1 VTFSPI
7 SRAKLGV
14 AADDPFFNDEAAAK
28 MYHEISK
35 MDQDEATVLLQMA
48 AFHVAARDLTLYG
61 DQFESEF
68 KQVIE
73 KRAERVKGA
82 LTRNLVSKGKDPAPY
97 LAALDDISKAV
108 NGPTDFDIS
117 ERVKRQWRDPGGRFR
132 VMTQKIEPNILD
144 KPLKDGEANKLGIPK
159 PSRAGG
165 TTKTLKLDEQSR
177 KNFQGDYYQVL
188 SMLNTIQNDPITAKG
203 AVVTLNYSDGDSSQ
217 FLTSDGK
224 EKLEEKFAG
233 EKYAEGKR
241 VISVD
246 TSFLREENPQID
258 LMSAIGTPGGAARN
272 RAVNYISDTEDA
284 DQKLVGYRKEMERT
298 NASDAY
304 NPADRAYRRLGA
316 TAGLLSG
323 ILPDSAVK
331 TQLALNAARWAGFN
345 ATEVERVV
353 GPGARKVAYRYRGIE
368 KTPTP
373 GLQKT
378 IDAYLS
384 SNKDKSRARDLLI
397 NGSSVDVVTPRGIR
411 QEFKE
416 SPIINYLVKDLPKK
430 ELVNLQT
437 KSGAMPPSRGY
448 IIDRNGK
455 IITEAVGYGDDHY
468 LPFNLKNI
476 SKLKGGEYVRTRTL
490 GGPTTE
496 DIYAGLISGARSV
509 TVVSRSGIYTVE
521 FDEAFRGS
529 RRYNDKAARMVGRY
543 GMILDAVKSK
553 KVTLDTIPPDRL
565 QELEESAGS
574 LYDQGSDGYAREL
587 DRLKSAEKANPQMS
601 EERRQETAREFL
613 RDVASRRTNKDGNEM
628 TYEEM
633 VEELARKDLNRAN
646 AEKKAFYSSFG
657 APELGDTSEDELKQ
671 KISSN
676 YRDPETIV
684 NTMGLDDEYNKYF
697 ATQMK
702 TYKASQAPLQLDGPG
717 YAFALDAMK
726 EQFPY
731 YIKSVKYRQLNQDA
745 SSGRED
751 VGYVKPRFTRP
762 EGVKAGYYD
771 QSITGAGKIKADQL
785 NYQNV
790 SVTGKDRAA
799 GGTREYD
806 ANTEETSAPEERK
819 YESPKVDMPT
829 MGDSRKAAAKNLREA
844 FQKRTKTDRQYKGK
858 FANEVPAGSDLDS
871 NFKNQFPYIF
881 GMSDYDFNEAWEDNP
896 TVVEEAV
903 NREIAEF
910 SGFFSLGN
918 NEENL
923 IRRFKN
929 GGKSPVIKFDRNNPP
944 IREALN
950 GAKFDFGDELYM
962 PGIAPSRIEAKIKDG
977 RDISRAKA
985 IVVSALEGAGYE
997 NPRELVNNPGS
1008 EITDAV
1014 KVIMRD
1020 QSDIVKAVQR
1030 DKQNLGNRQYSDT
1043 RADEE
1048 LQKFEEIVKYIQLR
1062 DNYVES
1068 VTAEIE
1074 RQRERQMIEA
1084 GAATP
1089 KTLILNIDN
1098 PDAAEAFRNAA
1109 GLKAP
1114 GVFIDQNG
1122 NPFID
1127 ENGEPIVTV

>member
-1 VTFSPI
+1 MTFSPI
-7 SRAKLGV
+7 SRARLGV
-14 AADDPFFNDEAAAK
+14 AANDPFFNDDAASK

-48 AFHVAARDLTLYG
+48 AFHVAARDLTRYG

-68 KQVIE
+68 RQVIE
-73 KRAERVKGA
+73 KRASRVRGA

-97 LAALDDISKAV
+97 LAAIDEISKAV
-108 NGPTDFDIS
+108 DPIIDFDIS
-117 ERVKRQWRDPGGRFR
+117 ERVKRQWRDPRGQFR
-132 VMTQKIEPNILD
+132 KMTTPIEPTPMT
-144 KPLKDGEANKLGIPK
+144 KPLSGREASALNIPV

-165 TTKTLKLDEQSR
+165 TDKKVKLDDKTR
-177 KNFQGDYYQVL
+177 AKFQGDYHQVL
-188 SMLNTIQNDPITAKG
+188 KLLKSLQNEPIAAKG
-203 AVVTLNYSDGDSSQ
+203 AIVTLNYSDGDSSQ
-217 FLTSDGK
+217 FLASDGN
-224 EKLEEKFAG
+224 EKLEHKFAG
-233 EKYAEGKR
+233 EKYAQGKR
-241 VISVD
+241 LVTVD
-246 TSFLREENPQID
+246 TSFLREDNPQVD
-258 LMSAIGTPGGAARN
+258 LMSAIGTPGGGMRN
-272 RAVNYISDTEDA
+272 SMTNYLSNVEGT
-284 DQKLVGYRKEMERT
+284 DQALQGYRKEMEVTRDT
-298 NASDAY
+298 DPY

-316 TAGLLSG
+316 TANLLSG

-331 TQLALNAARWAGFN
+331 TKLALNAARWAGFN

-368 KTPTP
+368 KAPNP
-373 GLQKT
+373 GLQQT
-378 IDAYLS
+378 IDSYIRG
-384 SNKDKSRARDLLI
+384 NKDKDKARDALI
-397 NGSSVDVVTPRGIR
+397 NGVNVDVMTQRGLR

-455 IITEAVGYGDDHY
+455 IVTEAVGYGDDHY

-496 DIYAGLISGARSV
+496 DIYAGLVSGARSV

-553 KVTLDTIPPDRL
+553 SVTLDTIPPDRI
-565 QELEESAGS
+565 QELEESAS
-574 LYDQGSDGYAREL
+574 RLYDKGSDGYTREL
-587 DRLKSAEKANPQMS
+587 KSLKNAEQANPQMS
-601 EERRQETAREFL
+601 EERRQNIARDFL
-613 RDVASRRTNKDGNEM
+613 SEIASRRDT

-633 VEELARKDLNRAN
+633 VENQIKRELASVN
-646 AEKKAFYSSFG
+646 ADKQAYYLTDS
-657 APELGDTSEDELKQ
+657 GDWVDVKGNINA
-671 KISSN
+671 K
-676 YRDPETIV
+676 YGDPESIV
-684 NTMGLDDEYNKYF
+684 TTMGLDDQYNKYF
-697 ATQMK
+697 ETQMK
-702 TYKASQAPLQLDGPG
+702 TYKASQSPLQLDGPG

-762 EGVKAGYYD
+762 AGVAAGYYD
-771 QSITGAGKIKADQL
+771 KSITGAGKIEADQL
-785 NYQNV
+785 NYQNF
-790 SVTGKDRAA
+790 SVN
-799 GGTREYD
+799 GGNNRTAETKVRS
-806 ANTEETSAPEERK
+806 NTEEALKPEERK
-819 YESPKVDMPT
+819 YEEPKVDMPT
-829 MGDSRKAAAKNLREA
+829 MGDARKTAAKNLREA
-844 FQKRTKTDRQYKGK
+844 FRKRTKTDRPYKGK

-910 SGFFSLGN
+910 NGFFTLGN

-929 GGKSPVIKFDRNNPP
+929 GGKSPVMKYDRNNPP
-944 IREALN
+944 VREALN
-950 GAKFDFGDELYM
+950 GVKFDFGDELYM

-977 RDISRAKA
+977 RGIGRAKA
-985 IVVSALEGAGYE
+985 EIIGALELAGYKD
-997 NPRELVNNPGS
+997 PKELVNDP
-1008 EITDAV
+1008 E
-1014 KVIMRD
+1014 
-1020 QSDIVKAVQR
+1020 SDINDFAKGVLRSQSSIVNAVIK
-1030 DKQNLGNRQYSDT
+1030 DKGNLGNQVYNPD

-1068 VTAEIE
+1068 VIAEVE
-1074 RQRERQMIEA
+1074 RQREREMIEA
-1084 GAATP
+1084 GAAKP
-1089 KTLILNIDN
+1089 NTLILNIDN

-1109 GLKAP
+1109 GLKKP
-1114 GVFIDQNG
+1114 TVINE
-1122 NPFID
+1122 ID
-1127 ENGEPIVTV
+1127 ENGDPIVTV